1 MQIMH
6 NDAMEAGMRIHLPV
20 SVAASRIVKRYDTIP
35 TATLNPNK
43 DEIDYMQRLVFYK
56 AQYLFLFCIIYLWA
70 CISWD

>member
-6 NDAMEAGMRIHLPV
+6 NDAMEAGMMIHLPV

-56 AQYLFLFCIIYLWA
+56 A
-70 CISWD
+70 